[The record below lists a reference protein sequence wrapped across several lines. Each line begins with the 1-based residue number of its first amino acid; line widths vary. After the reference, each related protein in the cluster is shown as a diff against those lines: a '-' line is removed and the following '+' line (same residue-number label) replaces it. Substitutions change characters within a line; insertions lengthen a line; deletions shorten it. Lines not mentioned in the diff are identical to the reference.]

1 MSKCNLKMS
10 ADCYGCAYYGTGD
23 IEGCKLTIAFNKKHP
38 IHTDE
43 EYELYMISNGRKK
56 CHEKCH
62 ENN

>member
-1 MSKCNLKMS
+1 MCNCNLKMS
-10 ADCYGCAYYGTGD
+10 ADCYGCAYYGTSD

-56 CHEKCH
+56 KGI
-62 ENN
+62 